1 MENDLENNK
10 PSYEE
15 LLAELQREK
24 QKTSLMEKKLE
35 ETNNKLEETNN
46 KLERT
51 NNKLDTITNI
61 LNNISDLIYN
71 ISKDTSIESSI
82 YSMGNIGKSTL
93 GVEECTIYGID
104 NINNRLYTSTEKG
117 KREYISPD
125 NKSLIQQVVDSN
137 QPMAFNIN
145 KNVNIGDGK
154 LNNSLKTKNALIVPL
169 ENRFGDTIGVA
180 VSKGKAGGFKQS
192 DIDAFFSVEN
202 GSVGNF
208 FRVAI
213 ESRTNS
219 LQATTDKLTS
229 LNNRQGMENFIKAS
243 ITDRINEEKSV
254 SVAIFDIDK
263 FKNFNDTYGH
273 SVGDE
278 CLKQVANVIK
288 NNLRATNDTGAFRFG
303 GEEFIV
309 VLPTNEEKAKNIIDR
324 IRQKVENTPLKVG
337 NEEVKVTVSAGVA
350 QMKSE
355 SYGLSNE
362 EVIGLFD
369 ETFVVADTA
378 LYQSKENGR
387 NQVTASYEVDFQK
400 IKDNV
405 QEYHNKQNENNS
417 EKGIKIMSFSKEKT
431 EAIEYALDL
440 TGFEVLRAD
449 DGFKL
454 LNDSAD
460 YIVDDNGKPFTEESL
475 SNYLESVLMEFD
487 QSFEERVADYAYEK
501 GDTYDNAIDYLNA
514 NEDVKQNVIDDGYGA
529 MYMALDTLNN
539 HREEIDFSSL
549 CIIDIPEKTYDDD
562 VKDFSVKVAE
572 DGDYLMIDETENSV
586 EVHVEIIG
594 DDTLRNMLY
603 DAVKNEEISQEVA
616 DRVLSADSDTYY
628 DVYVDFK
635 DDGNDSVSLVITD
648 NDDKY
653 YVDFSGDEPFLME
666 TNFVENV
673 AEEVRFREGKAVD
686 EIINDISD
694 MENDLD

>member
-15 LLAELQREK
+15 LLAELQKEK

-51 NNKLDTITNI
+51 NNKLDAITNI

-71 ISKDTSIESSI
+71 ISKDTSIENSI

-104 NINNRLYTSTEKG
+104 NVNNRLYTSNEQST
-117 KREYISPD
+117 REYINPD
-125 NKSLIQQVVDSN
+125 SKSLIQQAIN
-137 QPMAFNIN
+137 TNRPMSFNIIDEHI
-145 KNVNIGDGK
+145 NIGDGK
-154 LNNSLKTKNALIVPL
+154 LNNSLKTKNVLIVPL

-180 VSKGKAGGFKQS
+180 VSKGKANGFKQS
-192 DIDAFFSVEN
+192 DIDAFFSAEN

-213 ESRTNS
+213 ESKTNS

-273 SVGDE
+273 SVGDD

-309 VLPTNEEKAKNIIDR
+309 VLPTNEEKAKEIIDR
-324 IRQKVENTPLKVG
+324 IRQKVEDIPLKVG
-337 NEEVKVTVSAGVA
+337 NEEVTVTVSAGVA
-350 QMKSE
+350 QMKAE
-355 SYGLSNE
+355 NYGLSNE
-362 EVIGLFD
+362 EVISLFD

-400 IKDNV
+400 IKDNLS
-405 QEYHNKQNENNS
+405 EYHNKQNENSINQ
-417 EKGIKIMSFSKEKT
+417 KG
-431 EAIEYALDL
+431 
-440 TGFEVLRAD
+440 
-449 DGFKL
+449 
-454 LNDSAD
+454 
-460 YIVDDNGKPFTEESL
+460 
-475 SNYLESVLMEFD
+475 
-487 QSFEERVADYAYEK
+487 
-501 GDTYDNAIDYLNA
+501 
-514 NEDVKQNVIDDGYGA
+514 VKV
-529 MYMALDTLNN
+529 MA
-539 HREEIDFSSL
+539 E
-549 CIIDIPEKTYDDD
+549 
-562 VKDFSVKVAE
+562 KDFSIQVSNDE
-572 DGDYLMIDETENSV
+572 DYLMQSDNNSIDVHIESV
-586 EVHVEIIG
+586 G

-603 DAVKNEEISQEVA
+603 EAVKDGDIPKEVSEE
-616 DRVLSADSDTYY
+616 VLSKDDDAYY
-628 DVYVDFK
+628 DIYVNFK

-648 NDDKY
+648 GDERY
-653 YVDFSGDEPFLME
+653 YSEFSGNEPFLMDS
-666 TNFVENV
+666 NFIENV
-673 AEEVRFREGKAVD
+673 AEEVRLREGQSVD
-686 EIINDISD
+686 KIIDDISD
-694 MENDLD
+694 IEK

>member
-71 ISKDTSIESSI
+71 ISKDTSIENSI

-117 KREYISPD
+117 KREYINPD

-180 VSKGKAGGFKQS
+180 VSKGKVGGFKQS

-324 IRQKVENTPLKVG
+324 IRQKVENIPLKVG

-362 EVIGLFD
+362 EVISLFD

-475 SNYLESVLMEFD
+475 SDYLESVLMEFD

-514 NEDVKQNVIDDGYGA
+514 NEDVKQSVINDGYGA

-628 DVYVDFK
+628 DVYVNFK